1 MIEIKALLMIL
12 VLLHCEIIFVAE
24 NKKVKRIA
32 LIFQLIFLIIQIMI

>member
-24 NKKVKRIA
+24 NKKVRRIA
-32 LIFQLIFLIIQIMI
+32 LIFLIIQILI

>member
-24 NKKVKRIA
+24 NKKVRRIA
-32 LIFQLIFLIIQIMI
+32 LIFLIIQIMI

>member
-24 NKKVKRIA
+24 NKKVRRIA
-32 LIFQLIFLIIQIMI
+32 LIFLIIQVMI